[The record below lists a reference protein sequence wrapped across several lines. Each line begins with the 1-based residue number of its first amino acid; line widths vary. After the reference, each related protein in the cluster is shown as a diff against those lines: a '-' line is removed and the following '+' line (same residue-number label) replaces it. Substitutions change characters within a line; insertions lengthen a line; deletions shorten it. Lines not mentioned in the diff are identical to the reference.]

1 MTFLKVMLFS
11 LAVLLMYT
19 AFANILP
26 QVHSDPPSEE
36 VVDTGSLD
44 MAGMI
49 SWGEKLFPGKGT
61 CTLCHN
67 DLGRAPN
74 MLAID
79 LNKEFTERLEDPRY
93 KGKAK
98 GLEGAK
104 AIETYIRES
113 MLEPSAYVVAGF
125 GKKGSNDTIS
135 PMPTADKPPL
145 KLSVVQI
152 NALIAFL
159 MDKAG
164 FEPTVPLPSADE
176 GSAAKDTGD
185 EEDGP
190 AQSAEAAI
198 EKFTCSACHDL
209 MGSEADTGPDLRGI
223 SKRMS
228 REEIVESI
236 LDPNA
241 KIAKGFEADIMPQD
255 FSEQMR
261 VSELNLVVEYLMK
274 LEAGKQENG
283 GQ

>member
-11 LAVLLMYT
+11 LVVLLMYT

-36 VVDTGSLD
+36 VVDAGSLD

-49 SWGEKLFPGKGT
+49 AWGEKLFPGKGT

-74 MLAID
+74 MLAMD
-79 LNKEFTERLEDPRY
+79 LNKEFTERLEDSRY

-104 AIETYIRES
+104 AIEAYIRES

-125 GKKGSNDTIS
+125 GKKGSNDTVS
-135 PMPTADKPPL
+135 PMPTADKAPM
-145 KLSVVQI
+145 KLSSVQI
-152 NALIAFL
+152 DALIAFL

-164 FEPTVPLPSADE
+164 VEPTVPLPSADE
-176 GSAAKDTGD
+176 GAGSADNAD
-185 EEDGP
+185 EEAGP
-190 AQSAEAAI
+190 AETAEAAL
-198 EKFTCSACHDL
+198 EKYTCSACHDL
-209 MGSEADTGPDLRGI
+209 MGSEADTGPDLQGI
-223 SKRMS
+223 SQRMNKGQIT
-228 REEIVESI
+228 EAI
-236 LDPNA
+236 LKPNA
-241 KIAKGFEADIMPQD
+241 QIAEGFEADIMPQD
-255 FSEQMR
+255 FAGQMR
-261 VSELNLVVEYLMK
+261 VSELNLIVEYLMK
-274 LEAGKQENG
+274 LEVKKQQNK